1 MDRREILRL
10 AEEMVMVDRQE
21 EHGPPEQ
28 NLGRIAKLWGA
39 YLGVSIGSSDACAM
53 MILLKVS
60 RLAHKKSDDSF
71 IDIAGYASLGAELA
85 STIPTDKKHL
95 LLRSGI
101 YCINRRLPG
110 TTRYFRR
117 SLNTRNI
124 NEALKRRD
132 EILEVEKDLFNG
144 A

>member
-1 MDRREILRL
+1 MDRREILRH

-71 IDIAGYASLGAELA
+71 IDIAGYASLGGEL
-85 STIPTDKKHL
+85 S
-95 LLRSGI
+95 SG
-101 YCINRRLPG
+101 
-110 TTRYFRR
+110 
-117 SLNTRNI
+117 
-124 NEALKRRD
+124 A
-132 EILEVEKDLFNG
+132 
-144 A
+144 

>member
-1 MDRREILRL
+1 
-10 AEEMVMVDRQE
+10 MVVGDRQE
-21 EHGPPEQ
+21 EHGPPAI

-39 YLGVSIGSSDACAM
+39 YLGVSLSSADACAM
-53 MILLKVS
+53 MILLKAS

-85 STIPTDKKHL
+85 STVPTDKKHL

-101 YCINRRLPG
+101 YWISRRLPG